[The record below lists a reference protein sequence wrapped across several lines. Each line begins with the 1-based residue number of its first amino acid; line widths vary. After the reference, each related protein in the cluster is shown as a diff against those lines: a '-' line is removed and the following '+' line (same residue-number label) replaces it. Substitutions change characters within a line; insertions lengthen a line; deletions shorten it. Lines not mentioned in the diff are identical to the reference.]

1 MEDYT
6 TILRQYNLKA
16 TPQRLA
22 IIQSIDTYG
31 HINIDNLYEEVKNKF
46 NSISLATIYK
56 NINAMIENMLLLE
69 VKIPHKKSV
78 YEIVKEE
85 HSHLICDKCG
95 DVLDIDVDTN
105 SIVDNISNKY
115 DFTINQ
121 SDLVL
126 SGICKN
132 CK

>member
-1 MEDYT
+1 MENYT

-22 IIQSIDTYG
+22 IIESIDNYG
-31 HINIDNLYEEVKNKF
+31 HINIDKLYEEVKNKF

-78 YEIVKEE
+78 YEIIKEE
-85 HSHLICDKCG
+85 HSHLVCEKCSN
-95 DVLDIDVDTN
+95 VLDIEVDIN
-105 SIVDNISNKY
+105 SIVNNISNKY
-115 DFTINQ
+115 HFTITQ